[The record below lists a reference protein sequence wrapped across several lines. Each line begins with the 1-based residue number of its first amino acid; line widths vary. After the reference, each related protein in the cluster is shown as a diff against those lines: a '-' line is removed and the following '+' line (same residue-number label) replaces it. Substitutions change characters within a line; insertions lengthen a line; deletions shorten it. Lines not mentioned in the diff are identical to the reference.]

1 MMKHRRLCAIH
12 NKVCIKNTLQQKFN
26 CLYYLLKLQ
35 KLLAGSG
42 THKIISPNYEFENT
56 VSDCYN
62 SLTCNFFVECVI

>member
-1 MMKHRRLCAIH
+1 MY
-12 NKVCIKNTLQQKFN
+12 KNSLQQQIN
-26 CLYYLLKLQ
+26 CLHNLLKLQ

-62 SLTCNFFVECVI
+62 SLTGNFFVECVT